1 MKHLNKLFA
10 AALLFAGLTSQA
22 QDSNNPWAVSFG
34 VNGVDTKVSAVGND
48 SPKFIQLL
56 NAKENW
62 NILPSVSYLNVSRYV
77 GDGFSFGLT
86 GSVNKI
92 DKWVTRDLT
101 TESTDI
107 VSDPGDL
114 SYYAFDA
121 TIKYSFMELLKSK
134 WLDPSINIGGGY
146 NFLGDASAGTVNGGL
161 GLTFWLTEQ
170 VGLQLQSTYKHSFD
184 DNRTPN
190 ADIPTHIQHFAGL
203 TFKFGGKDTD
213 GDGIY
218 DKDDACPEVAG
229 LPEFKGCPDTDK
241 DGIQDSED
249 ACIDEP
255 GTKELNGCPDNDGD
269 GIINKEDACIDEK
282 GTKMMNGCP
291 DADGDGV
298 ADKDD
303 KCLDTQKGVSVDAKG
318 CPLDMDGDGIA
329 DYLDKCPDTPKN
341 AKVDD
346 KGCPVDSDGDGIAD
360 YLDNCPDTSKG
371 AKVDAKGCPI
381 IEETAEEI
389 EAENMK
395 VEPVY
400 FDSNKSAITAQEK
413 VKIDKL
419 VNLLQEN
426 SDYKVKVNG
435 YADAQGADNYNL
447 NLSESRVSSVVK
459 SIISGKIKKERI
471 VQQKG
476 FGEANPAATNDTP
489 EGRALNRRVEFEV
502 FKTK

>member
-56 NAKENW
+56 NVKENW

-86 GSVNKI
+86 GSVNTI
-92 DKWVTRDLT
+92 DKWISRVPG
-101 TESTDI
+101 TESTDD
-107 VSDPGDL
+107 VANPGNL
-114 SYYAFDA
+114 NYYAFDA
-121 TIKYSFMELLKSK
+121 VIKYSFMDLLKSK
-134 WLDPSINIGGGY
+134 WLDPSVNIGGGY

-161 GLTFWLTEQ
+161 GLTFWFTEQ
-170 VGLQLQSTYKHSFD
+170 VGLQFQSTYKHSFD

-249 ACIDEP
+249 ACPEEA
-255 GTKELNGCPDNDGD
+255 GTKELNGCPDTDGD
-269 GIINKEDACIDEK
+269 GIINKEDACPDDK

-303 KCLDTQKGVSVDAKG
+303 KCPTVAGAKDNAG
-318 CPLDMDGDGIA
+318 CPWPDTDGDGVA
-329 DYLDKCPDTPKN
+329 DKDDKCPTVKGTVAN
-341 AKVDD
+341 N
-346 KGCPVDSDGDGIAD
+346 GCP
-360 YLDNCPDTSKG
+360 
-371 AKVDAKGCPI
+371 
-381 IEETAEEI
+381 
-389 EAENMK
+389 
-395 VEPVY
+395 
-400 FDSNKSAITAQEK
+400 
-413 VKIDKL
+413 
-419 VNLLQEN
+419 
-426 SDYKVKVNG
+426 
-435 YADAQGADNYNL
+435 
-447 NLSESRVSSVVK
+447 
-459 SIISGKIKKERI
+459 
-471 VQQKG
+471 
-476 FGEANPAATNDTP
+476 
-489 EGRALNRRVEFEV
+489 
-502 FKTK
+502 